1 MSVMVHP
8 EGDVAVIH
16 GRRNRVDGR
25 FRIDPVNSA
34 VRVTWFPRLR
44 RPVEGISRFGTGS
57 AGGVF
62 RFERRFLYA
71 WGMKRPLNPVPTR
84 ILPALFLMLPCG
96 IAHAGDTILFEII
109 SEGLANGVSD
119 DGSAVVGQNNSGGF
133 IWTLDGLQEIGGV
146 AAIAADAD
154 GSFITGDRSL
164 PSGDSAARYVATGGW
179 TQFGGLGPSGCDSSL
194 SSAYDISSNGQRCV
208 GLGWD
213 GCAASAF
220 LWSPDGGMFELP
232 RIGSSATRADTISGD
247 GTVIGGWDQASNGS
261 RRAAAWFENAKT
273 GEWEETLVLES
284 TFGNSAG
291 YGEVN
296 GSNGDGSILVG
307 SADGT
312 TDSTSGAFMYL
323 ADDGVQMLGLL
334 PPNDFP
340 YGGGALDVAEDGRT
354 VVGYQREGFG
364 GGQSFRA
371 TYWTPE
377 TGLVD
382 LKEHLNGLGAGIP
395 AGFTLA
401 AAQSIS
407 DDGTVICGWGYEGL
421 FFFQDAWVV
430 VLPGGKPVPCRSDL
444 NDDGRVDGG
453 DLGLLLAAWGTN
465 DPAADLNED
474 GDVNGADLGLLLA
487 SWGVCP

>member
-1 MSVMVHP
+1 M
-8 EGDVAVIH
+8 
-16 GRRNRVDGR
+16 
-25 FRIDPVNSA
+25 NSKI
-34 VRVTWFPRLR
+34 T
-44 RPVEGISRFGTGS
+44 RPISLLLLT
-57 AGGVF
+57 
-62 RFERRFLYA
+62 
-71 WGMKRPLNPVPTR
+71 
-84 ILPALFLMLPCG
+84 LPATVAF
-96 IAHAGDTILFEII
+96 AGEEKIYFEII

-119 DGSAVVGQNNSGGF
+119 DGSVVVGQNNSGGF
-133 IWTLDGLQEIGGV
+133 VWTLDGLQEIGGV

-154 GSFITGDRSL
+154 GSFITGDRSF
-164 PSGDSAARYVATGGW
+164 PSGDTATRYVATGGW

-194 SSAYDISSNGQRCV
+194 SSAYDISSDGQRCV

-213 GCAASAF
+213 GCSANAF
-220 LWSPDGGMFELP
+220 LWSEAEGMFKLP
-232 RIGSSATRADTISGD
+232 QIGPSSTRADTISGD
-247 GTVIGGWDQASNGS
+247 GHVIGGWDQASNGS

-273 GEWEETLVLES
+273 GLWEETLVLES
-284 TFGNSAG
+284 TSGNSGG

-296 GSNGDGSILVG
+296 GSNGEGSFLVG
-307 SADGT
+307 SADGV
-312 TDSTSGAFMYL
+312 TDSSSGGFVYR
-323 ADDGVQMLGLL
+323 ADEGVQILGLL
-334 PPNDFP
+334 PPETTP
-340 YGGGALDVAEDGRT
+340 YGGGALDVSEDGEI
-354 VVGYQREGFG
+354 VVGFQREGFG

-382 LKEHLNGLGAGIP
+382 LKEHLNDLGAGIP

-430 VLPGGKPVPCRSDL
+430 ILPGGKPEPCPGDL
-444 NDDGRVDGG
+444 NGDGRVDGG

-465 DPAADLNED
+465 DPAADLSVD

-487 SWGVCP
+487 LWGECP

>member
-1 MSVMVHP
+1 MNIGAWCFNLGLM
-8 EGDVAVIH
+8 
-16 GRRNRVDGR
+16 
-25 FRIDPVNSA
+25 NSKIT
-34 VRVTWFPRLR
+34 RS
-44 RPVEGISRFGTGS
+44 ISLLLLT
-57 AGGVF
+57 
-62 RFERRFLYA
+62 
-71 WGMKRPLNPVPTR
+71 
-84 ILPALFLMLPCG
+84 LPATVAF
-96 IAHAGDTILFEII
+96 AGEEKIYFEII

-119 DGSAVVGQNNSGGF
+119 DGSVVVGQNNSGGF
-133 IWTLDGLQEIGGV
+133 VWTLDGLQEIGGV

-154 GSFITGDRSL
+154 GSFITGDRSF
-164 PSGDSAARYVATGGW
+164 PSGDTAARYVATGGW

-194 SSAYDISSNGQRCV
+194 SSAYDISSDGQRCV

-213 GCAASAF
+213 GCSANAF
-220 LWSPDGGMFELP
+220 LWSEAEGMFKLP
-232 RIGSSATRADTISGD
+232 QIGPSSTRADTISGD
-247 GTVIGGWDQASNGS
+247 GHVIGGWDQASNGS

-273 GEWEETLVLES
+273 GLWEETLVLES
-284 TFGNSAG
+284 TSGNSGG

-296 GSNGDGSILVG
+296 GSNGEGSFLVG
-307 SADGT
+307 SADGV
-312 TDSTSGAFMYL
+312 TDSSSGGFVYR
-323 ADDGVQMLGLL
+323 ADEGVQILGLL
-334 PPNDFP
+334 PPETTP
-340 YGGGALDVAEDGRT
+340 YGGGALDVSEDGEI
-354 VVGYQREGFG
+354 VVGFQREGFG

-382 LKEHLNGLGAGIP
+382 LKEHLNDLGAGIP

-430 VLPGGKPVPCRSDL
+430 ILPGGKPEPCPGDL
-444 NDDGRVDGG
+444 NGDGRVDGG

-465 DPAADLNED
+465 DPAADLSVD

-487 SWGVCP
+487 LWGECP

>member
-1 MSVMVHP
+1 M
-8 EGDVAVIH
+8 
-16 GRRNRVDGR
+16 
-25 FRIDPVNSA
+25 NSKIT
-34 VRVTWFPRLR
+34 RS
-44 RPVEGISRFGTGS
+44 ISLLLLT
-57 AGGVF
+57 
-62 RFERRFLYA
+62 
-71 WGMKRPLNPVPTR
+71 
-84 ILPALFLMLPCG
+84 LPATVAF
-96 IAHAGDTILFEII
+96 AGEEKIYFEII

-119 DGSAVVGQNNSGGF
+119 DGSVVVGQNNSGGF
-133 IWTLDGLQEIGGV
+133 VWTLDGLQEIGGV

-154 GSFITGDRSL
+154 GSFITGDRSF
-164 PSGDSAARYVATGGW
+164 PSGDTAARYVATGGW

-194 SSAYDISSNGQRCV
+194 SSAYDISSDGQRCV

-213 GCAASAF
+213 GCSANAF
-220 LWSPDGGMFELP
+220 LWSEAEGMFKLP
-232 RIGSSATRADTISGD
+232 QIGPSSTRADTISGD
-247 GTVIGGWDQASNGS
+247 GHVIGGWDQASNGS

-273 GEWEETLVLES
+273 GLWEETLVLES
-284 TFGNSAG
+284 TSGNSGG

-296 GSNGDGSILVG
+296 GSNGEGSFLVG
-307 SADGT
+307 SADGV
-312 TDSTSGAFMYL
+312 TDSSSGGFVYR
-323 ADDGVQMLGLL
+323 ADEGVQILGLL
-334 PPNDFP
+334 PPETTP
-340 YGGGALDVAEDGRT
+340 YGGGALDVSEDGEI

-382 LKEHLNGLGAGIP
+382 LKEHLNDLGAGIP

-430 VLPGGKPVPCRSDL
+430 ILPGGKPEPCPGDL
-444 NDDGRVDGG
+444 NGDGRVDGG

-465 DPAADLNED
+465 DPAADLSVD

-487 SWGVCP
+487 LWGECP

>member
-1 MSVMVHP
+1 M
-8 EGDVAVIH
+8 
-16 GRRNRVDGR
+16 
-25 FRIDPVNSA
+25 NSKIT
-34 VRVTWFPRLR
+34 RS
-44 RPVEGISRFGTGS
+44 ISLLLLT
-57 AGGVF
+57 
-62 RFERRFLYA
+62 
-71 WGMKRPLNPVPTR
+71 
-84 ILPALFLMLPCG
+84 LPATVAF
-96 IAHAGDTILFEII
+96 AGEEKIYFEII

-119 DGSAVVGQNNSGGF
+119 DGSVVVGQNNSGGF
-133 IWTLDGLQEIGGV
+133 VWTLDGLQEIGGV

-154 GSFITGDRSL
+154 GSFITGDRSF
-164 PSGDSAARYVATGGW
+164 PSGDTAARYVATGGW

-194 SSAYDISSNGQRCV
+194 SSAYDISSDGQRCV

-213 GCAASAF
+213 GCSANAF
-220 LWSPDGGMFELP
+220 LWSEAEGMFKLP
-232 RIGSSATRADTISGD
+232 QIGPSSTRADTISGD
-247 GTVIGGWDQASNGS
+247 GHVIGGWDQASNGS

-273 GEWEETLVLES
+273 GLWEETLVLES
-284 TFGNSAG
+284 TSGNSGG

-296 GSNGDGSILVG
+296 GSNGEGSFLVG
-307 SADGT
+307 SADGV
-312 TDSTSGAFMYL
+312 TDSSSGGFAYR
-323 ADDGVQMLGLL
+323 AGEGVQILGLL
-334 PPNDFP
+334 PPEATP
-340 YGGGALDVAEDGRT
+340 YGGGALDVSEDGEI

-382 LKEHLNGLGAGIP
+382 LKEHLNDLGAGIP

-430 VLPGGKPVPCRSDL
+430 ILPGGKPEPCPGDL
-444 NDDGRVDGG
+444 NGDGRVDGG

-465 DPAADLNED
+465 DPAADLSVD

-487 SWGVCP
+487 LWGECP

>member
-1 MSVMVHP
+1 MNQP
-8 EGDVAVIH
+8 IL
-16 GRRNRVDGR
+16 GR
-25 FRIDPVNSA
+25 
-34 VRVTWFPRLR
+34 L
-44 RPVEGISRFGTGS
+44 SRFFANIG
-57 AGGVF
+57 
-62 RFERRFLYA
+62 A
-71 WGMKRPLNPVPTR
+71 WCFNLGLMNSKITR
-84 ILPALFLMLPCG
+84 SISLLLLTLPATVAF
-96 IAHAGDTILFEII
+96 AGEEKIYFEII

-119 DGSAVVGQNNSGGF
+119 DGSVVVGQNNSGGF
-133 IWTLDGLQEIGGV
+133 VWTLDGLQEIGGV

-154 GSFITGDRSL
+154 GSFITGDRSF
-164 PSGDSAARYVATGGW
+164 PSGDTAARYVATGGW

-194 SSAYDISSNGQRCV
+194 SSAYDISSDGQRCV

-213 GCAASAF
+213 GCSANAF
-220 LWSPDGGMFELP
+220 LWSEAEGMFKLP
-232 RIGSSATRADTISGD
+232 QIGPSSTRADTISGD
-247 GTVIGGWDQASNGS
+247 GHVIGGWDQASNGS

-273 GEWEETLVLES
+273 GLWEETLVLES
-284 TFGNSAG
+284 TSGNSGG

-296 GSNGDGSILVG
+296 GSNGEGSFLVG
-307 SADGT
+307 SADGV
-312 TDSTSGAFMYL
+312 TDSSSGGFVYR
-323 ADDGVQMLGLL
+323 ADEGVQILGLL
-334 PPNDFP
+334 PPETTP
-340 YGGGALDVAEDGRT
+340 YGGGALDVSEDGEI
-354 VVGYQREGFG
+354 VVGFQREGFG

-382 LKEHLNGLGAGIP
+382 LKEHLNDLGAGIP

-430 VLPGGKPVPCRSDL
+430 ILPGGKPEPCPGDL
-444 NDDGRVDGG
+444 NGDGRVDGG

-465 DPAADLNED
+465 DPAADLSVD

-487 SWGVCP
+487 LWGECP

>member
-1 MSVMVHP
+1 M
-8 EGDVAVIH
+8 
-16 GRRNRVDGR
+16 
-25 FRIDPVNSA
+25 NSKIT
-34 VRVTWFPRLR
+34 RS
-44 RPVEGISRFGTGS
+44 ISLLLLT
-57 AGGVF
+57 
-62 RFERRFLYA
+62 
-71 WGMKRPLNPVPTR
+71 
-84 ILPALFLMLPCG
+84 LPATVAF
-96 IAHAGDTILFEII
+96 AGEEKIYFEII

-119 DGSAVVGQNNSGGF
+119 DGSVVVGQNNSGGF
-133 IWTLDGLQEIGGV
+133 VWTLDGLQEIGGV

-154 GSFITGDRSL
+154 GSFITGDRSF
-164 PSGDSAARYVATGGW
+164 PSGDTAARYVATGGW

-194 SSAYDISSNGQRCV
+194 SSAYDISSDGQRCV

-213 GCAASAF
+213 GCSANAF
-220 LWSPDGGMFELP
+220 LWSEAEGMFKLP
-232 RIGSSATRADTISGD
+232 QIGPSSTRADTISGD
-247 GTVIGGWDQASNGS
+247 GHVIGGWDQASNGS

-273 GEWEETLVLES
+273 GLWEETLVLES
-284 TFGNSAG
+284 TSGNSGG

-296 GSNGDGSILVG
+296 GSNGEGSFLVG
-307 SADGT
+307 SADGV
-312 TDSTSGAFMYL
+312 TDSSSGGFVYR
-323 ADDGVQMLGLL
+323 ADEGVQILGLL
-334 PPNDFP
+334 PPETTP
-340 YGGGALDVAEDGRT
+340 YGGGALDVSEDGEI
-354 VVGYQREGFG
+354 VVGFQREGFG

-382 LKEHLNGLGAGIP
+382 LKEHLNDLGAGIP

-430 VLPGGKPVPCRSDL
+430 ILPGGKPEPCPGDL
-444 NDDGRVDGG
+444 NGDGRVDGG

-465 DPAADLNED
+465 DPAADLSVD

-487 SWGVCP
+487 LWGECP

>member
-1 MSVMVHP
+1 M
-8 EGDVAVIH
+8 
-16 GRRNRVDGR
+16 
-25 FRIDPVNSA
+25 NSKIT
-34 VRVTWFPRLR
+34 RS
-44 RPVEGISRFGTGS
+44 ISLLLLT
-57 AGGVF
+57 
-62 RFERRFLYA
+62 
-71 WGMKRPLNPVPTR
+71 
-84 ILPALFLMLPCG
+84 LPATVAF
-96 IAHAGDTILFEII
+96 AGEEKIYFEII

-119 DGSAVVGQNNSGGF
+119 DGSVVVGQNNSGGF
-133 IWTLDGLQEIGGV
+133 VWTLDGLQEIGGV

-154 GSFITGDRSL
+154 GSFITGDRSF
-164 PSGDSAARYVATGGW
+164 PSGDTAARYVATGGW

-194 SSAYDISSNGQRCV
+194 SSAYDISSDGQRCV

-213 GCAASAF
+213 GCSANAF
-220 LWSPDGGMFELP
+220 LWSEAEGMFKLP
-232 RIGSSATRADTISGD
+232 QIGPSSTRADTISGD
-247 GTVIGGWDQASNGS
+247 GHVIGGWDQASNGS

-273 GEWEETLVLES
+273 GLWEETLVLES
-284 TFGNSAG
+284 TSGNSGG

-296 GSNGDGSILVG
+296 GSNGEGSFLVG
-307 SADGT
+307 SADGV
-312 TDSTSGAFMYL
+312 TDSSSGGFVYR
-323 ADDGVQMLGLL
+323 ADEGVQILGLL
-334 PPNDFP
+334 PPETTP
-340 YGGGALDVAEDGRT
+340 YGGGALDVSEDGEI
-354 VVGYQREGFG
+354 VVGFQREGFG

-382 LKEHLNGLGAGIP
+382 LKEHLNDLGAGIP

-430 VLPGGKPVPCRSDL
+430 ILPGGKPEPCPGDL
-444 NDDGRVDGG
+444 NGDGRVDGG

-465 DPAADLNED
+465 DPAADLSGD

-487 SWGVCP
+487 LWGECP

>member
-1 MSVMVHP
+1 MLYLWVMTNNITKSVSLLLLALPVTVAFA
-8 EGDVAVIH
+8 GDEKIY
-16 GRRNRVDGR
+16 
-25 FRIDPVNSA
+25 
-34 VRVTWFPRLR
+34 
-44 RPVEGISRFGTGS
+44 
-57 AGGVF
+57 
-62 RFERRFLYA
+62 FER
-71 WGMKRPLNPVPTR
+71 
-84 ILPALFLMLPCG
+84 
-96 IAHAGDTILFEII
+96 I

-119 DGSAVVGQNNSGGF
+119 DGSVVVGENNSGGF
-133 IWTLDGLQEIGGV
+133 VWTLDGLQEIGGV

-154 GSFITGDRSL
+154 GSFITGDRSF
-164 PSGDSAARYVATGGW
+164 PSGDTAARYVVTEGW

-194 SSAYDISSNGQRCV
+194 SSAYDISSDGQRCV

-220 LWSPDGGMFELP
+220 LWSPDDGMFELP
-232 RIGSSATRADTISGD
+232 RIGPSATRADTISGD
-247 GTVIGGWDQASNGS
+247 GTVIGGWDQASNGG
-261 RRAAAWFENAKT
+261 RRAAAWFENART

-284 TFGNSAG
+284 TLGNSAG

-312 TDSTSGAFMYL
+312 SDDTSGAFMYL
-323 ADDGVQMLGLL
+323 ADDGVVNLGLL

-340 YGGGALDVAEDGRT
+340 YGGGALDVAEDGRA
-354 VVGYQREGFG
+354 VVGYQREGLG

-421 FFFQDAWVV
+421 FFFQDAWVAI
-430 VLPGGKPVPCRSDL
+430 LKGGEPEPCPGDL
-444 NDDGRVDGG
+444 NGDGRVDGG
-453 DLGLLLAAWGTN
+453 DLGLLLAVWGTS
-465 DPAADLNED
+465 DPAADLNGSGTVD
-474 GDVNGADLGLLLA
+474 GGDLGLLLSA
-487 SWGVCP
+487 WGPCPSGLCP